1 MASQEA
7 NRTIPWPRIMALAV
21 SQLVA
26 WGVLYYAFA
35 VIVEPMETETGW
47 SKAEMHG
54 AQSLGLLVSG
64 LSAYA
69 VGRRIDRRGGRGL
82 MMTGAALGATAVGLW
97 SQVSQLWQLYA
108 VCVLIGA
115 ASSMALY
122 AAAFAVTARLVPG
135 NYRRAITAITLMGGL
150 ASTAFIPLTHGLVEM
165 LGWRSSLLVLA
176 AIEFLI
182 CFAVPWFALRGDE
195 SVVAE
200 ARSNGPRLS
209 VFLMVKWR
217 PAFWLLLAS
226 YVSFTFF
233 YSSLLF
239 SLLPLLA
246 ERGFTAAAAV
256 GLYAVIGPS
265 QVLGRFVMFAADR
278 LIPTAYAGILATVM
292 PVAAMLVLI
301 GASSSSSLLIVFALL
316 FGAGMGVKTV
326 VQATAAPEFLGIRD
340 YGALQGILTAPVQI
354 VQAASPFVA
363 ALLWQW
369 SGGYELLTYVLLG
382 CCAVSAITFGSAA
395 WISRS
400 NAFRSQ
406 AGVM

>member
-1 MASQEA
+1 MTTDPAYDA
-7 NRTIPWPRIMALAV
+7 IPWPRILALAV

-35 VIVEPMETETGW
+35 VIVEPMGTETRW

-69 VGRRIDRRGGRGL
+69 VGRRIDRQGGRGL
-82 MMTGAALGATAVGLW
+82 MMTGAALGALAVGLW
-97 SQVSQLWQLYA
+97 SQVSQLWQLYV

-122 AAAFAVTARLVPG
+122 EAAFAVTARMVPG

-176 AIEFLI
+176 AIEFLV

-195 SVVAE
+195 DVAAE
-200 ARSNGPRLS
+200 AKSNGPRLS
-209 VFLMVKWR
+209 VFPMVKWR
-217 PAFWLLLAS
+217 PAFWLLLVS

-246 ERGFTAAAAV
+246 ERGFTSAAAV
-256 GLYAVIGPS
+256 ALYAVIGPS
-265 QVLGRFVMFAADR
+265 QVLGRLVIFATDR
-278 LIPTAYAGILATVM
+278 LILTAYAGLLATVM

-326 VQATAAPEFLGIRD
+326 VQATAAPEFLGIQD
-340 YGALQGILTAPVQI
+340 YGALQGILTTPVQI

-369 SGGYELLTYVLLG
+369 SSGYELLTYVLLA
-382 CCAVSAITFGSAA
+382 CCAVSALTFGSAA

-406 AGVM
+406 AGVL